1 VEQEIHLLF
10 LQFKEQMVELVM
22 VLNKVVE
29 VVALQVQVVQQQV
42 HFPQILEE
50 VVVELEQLLQL
61 MLLQHKEQVEE
72 VVLILMFQIMVEQA
86 AEVNLGQ
93 ELQEVQDVQE
103 QLILVVEE
111 ELVHTV
117 KLLLIMLET
126 VVQE

>member
-1 VEQEIHLLF
+1 VEQEMHLLF